1 MAIQVSGRMVTL
13 STAVM
18 GHPLRKRQLAELGSA
33 LSGLAPELVEDP
45 DPLSQRGT
53 MRTARL
59 TWSVMASR
67 SSHHLVVQDDSV
79 PADRIV
85 ELLPELVGV
94 KPDAAICLYADWSTT
109 QASLCRLAT
118 LWGASWAPVLG
129 RVPVQ
134 GLLLPRRLANG
145 LRDHLDDETTR
156 WEPYDQAVQRHLR
169 SAGAEIVVATPNL
182 LDRAEVPSLL
192 TDADRPRRSCCFP
205 PAGPGAWSAETC
217 GLPEVLPHLAW
228 SRGQAI
234 LVRTG
239 ADRGRSPSRPVLDVL
254 RSRGHDQR
262 ALLAAFDAALR
273 ATEARDRLDREVG
286 GGFLFELWLL
296 GVALAGRYALGDG
309 ATARAERVPERDD
322 PVGWSALRTV
332 AEGGLSKY
340 VDPRCLA
347 ELVDST
353 TFLLCQG
360 MHHGLS
366 EMDGDRPLT
375 EGELLSDDGNDGHAG
390 SLAEGTELR

>member
-1 MAIQVSGRMVTL
+1 MATQVSGRMVTL

-79 PADRIV
+79 PAGHLV

-109 QASLCRLAT
+109 QASLCRLAA

-145 LRDHLDDETTR
+145 LRDHLDDDTTR
-156 WEPYDQAVQRHLR
+156 WEPYDQAAQRHLR

-182 LDRAEVPSLL
+182 LDRAEIPSLL
-192 TDADRPRRSCCFP
+192 ADADRPRRSCCFP
-205 PAGPGAWSAETC
+205 PTGPGAWSAETC
-217 GLPEVLPHLAW
+217 GVPEVLPHLAW

-254 RSRGHDQR
+254 LSRGLDQR
-262 ALLAAFDAALR
+262 ELLAAFDAALR

-296 GVALAGRYALGDG
+296 GVALAGRYALGGPDG
-309 ATARAERVPERDD
+309 ATARAERVPDRDD
-322 PVGWSALRTV
+322 SVGWSALRTV

-353 TFLLCQG
+353 ISLLCRG
-360 MHHGLS
+360 IHHGLS
-366 EMDGDRPLT
+366 EMDGDRPLA
-375 EGELLSDDGNDGHAG
+375 EGDLLADDGHDRPP
-390 SLAEGTELR
+390 AEETELR